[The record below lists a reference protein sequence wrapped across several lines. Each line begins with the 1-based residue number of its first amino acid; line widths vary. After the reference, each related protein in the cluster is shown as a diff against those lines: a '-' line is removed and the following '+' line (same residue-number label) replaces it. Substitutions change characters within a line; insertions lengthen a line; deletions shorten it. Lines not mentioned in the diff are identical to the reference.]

1 MKLTRHWA
9 DWLIIIG
16 GAGLALSFALPALA
30 QAPTPADT
38 TASPSPAVSP
48 APVTPA
54 PTPTPVPTPAVDP
67 SLTRAPSLAG
77 TLTPARPSLVAIRS
91 DADVRADMERARN
104 TLVAADAAM
113 RTAKSRSIEA
123 KTNSEIKK
131 RDVGAIEV
139 RLKAAKQLKADA
151 DKADLERAR
160 KTENQRRDVFDRLQE
175 AWDAEADLAKSQTDW
190 ANALMKS
197 CEVELDVVS
206 KAALASTNAD
216 AALFGAEQRLLEARK
231 LTAAKAESIAER
243 EQGVAEKKMRVY
255 QAWSVL
261 TSGK

>member
-16 GAGLALSFALPALA
+16 GAGLALSFALPALG
-30 QAPTPADT
+30 QTPTPTDT
-38 TASPSPAVSP
+38 TA
-48 APVTPA
+48 TPA
-54 PTPTPVPTPAVDP
+54 PAVAPAPATPAPSPVPVPAPAVDP

-77 TLTPARPSLVAIRS
+77 TLAPARPTLVALRS
-91 DADVRADMERARN
+91 DADVRADMDRARN

-131 RDVGAIEV
+131 RDIGAIEV

-175 AWDAEADLAKSQTDW
+175 TWDAEADLAKAQTDW

-197 CEVELDVVS
+197 CEVELEVVS
-206 KAALASTNAD
+206 KAAMASSNTD

-231 LTAAKAESIAER
+231 LTAAKAEGIAER
-243 EQGVAEKKMRVY
+243 EQSVADKKLRVY
-255 QAWSVL
+255 QAWSTL
-261 TSGK
+261 TTGK